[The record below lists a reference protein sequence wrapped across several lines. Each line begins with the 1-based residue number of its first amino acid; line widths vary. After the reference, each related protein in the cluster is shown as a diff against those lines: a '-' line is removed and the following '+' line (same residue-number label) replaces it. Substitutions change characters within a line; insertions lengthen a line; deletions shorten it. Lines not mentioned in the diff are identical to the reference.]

1 MQKLKLFLATIFGGI
16 ALLGAA
22 LPQSDKPTHSDS
34 DKPKLTFSDD
44 KNAAD
49 HPVPTQRMV
58 MIGKQAVVRMTAPG
72 CNDWNVWARVT
83 DLFSND
89 KEAAIQLLR
98 SSPSCSSFPEGM
110 GVMVEDHSIVLPLAS
125 GRSAARRLVHGCPVR
140 PCGRGTSRSGSAA
153 LRRKAAKDGRSAAT
167 VGSAKKT
174 LMDRRGH
181 ASASQHHAVGYSTDA
196 VTLTTLAG
204 RGRQALPRASIAKIS
219 LRP

>member
-58 MIGKQAVVRMTAPG
+58 MIGKQAVVRITAPG

-83 DLFSND
+83 DLFSNETSSRIGENPPYGMIGRVEETSASSKPGPRLD
-89 KEAAIQLLR
+89 STRLR
-98 SSPSCSSFPEGM
+98 G
-110 GVMVEDHSIVLPLAS
+110 
-125 GRSAARRLVHGCPVR
+125 ARGNSR
-140 PCGRGTSRSGSAA
+140 PYRE
-153 LRRKAAKDGRSAAT
+153 RKAPSK
-167 VGSAKKT
+167 
-174 LMDRRGH
+174 
-181 ASASQHHAVGYSTDA
+181 
-196 VTLTTLAG
+196 AG
-204 RGRQALPRASIAKIS
+204 EIS
-219 LRP
+219 RCKSGPGKA

>member
-58 MIGKQAVVRMTAPG
+58 MIGKQAVVRITAPG

-83 DLFSND
+83 DLFSNET
-89 KEAAIQLLR
+89 KITPVNEGGWGAGSGGL
-98 SSPSCSSFPEGM
+98 PSGITF
-110 GVMVEDHSIVLPLAS
+110 
-125 GRSAARRLVHGCPVR
+125 GRVP
-140 PCGRGTSRSGSAA
+140 P
-153 LRRKAAKDGRSAAT
+153 
-167 VGSAKKT
+167 
-174 LMDRRGH
+174 
-181 ASASQHHAVGYSTDA
+181 Y
-196 VTLTTLAG
+196 
-204 RGRQALPRASIAKIS
+204 P
-219 LRP
+219 

>member
-110 GVMVEDHSIVLPLAS
+110 GVMVEDHSIMRAS
-125 GRSAARRLVHGCPVR
+125 SCIR
-140 PCGRGTSRSGSAA
+140 P
-153 LRRKAAKDGRSAAT
+153 
-167 VGSAKKT
+167 VGSPEACSWVPSATLWPRDQSEWKCSAETKGCEGWKKCGDGGVCEEDPNGQEGT
-174 LMDRRGH
+174 CFRIPTSCGWVFH
-181 ASASQHHAVGYSTDA
+181 
-196 VTLTTLAG
+196 
-204 RGRQALPRASIAKIS
+204 
-219 LRP
+219 